1 VTSERA
7 GSPATEMP
15 GVKAARTGDLGDL
28 HGSGDDVERAPGGDS
43 RRDPGGHDGPAGR
56 GGPGSPGLP
65 GEREALAADAECAEQ
80 AEATGRPVCRRA
92 EFLVPPAPA
101 TSRHP
106 ELAYFAGNSLGLQ
119 PRAARAAISAELD
132 DWALHAVE
140 GHHRAAHPWLPYHAE
155 LREDAAAL
163 VGAFPDET
171 VVMNSLTVNLHLM
184 MATFYRPAGER
195 TRIVIE
201 DHAFSSDSYAVRSQ
215 AVHHGLDPDE
225 TVVRLRPREGEDC
238 LRTADIVDYLAR
250 EGHRVALV
258 LLGGVNY
265 LTGEFLDIP
274 AVTAAGHAAGCRVGW
289 DLAHAAGNVP
299 LALHD
304 WDVDFAAWCSY
315 KYLNSGPGAVA
326 GCFVHRRHVT
336 DPTLPRLAGWW
347 STEEATRFEMRPE
360 LVPVPTAD
368 AWQISNPPILAM
380 APVRVSLRM
389 FAETGM
395 AALRERSLAL
405 TGYLERLLAEVVR
418 DRPLE
423 IVTPADP
430 ARRGAQL
437 SLRVTGGGPDA
448 AALATRL
455 HEVHGVLADVRR
467 PDIIRLAPVP
477 LYSTFHDCWRAAD
490 ALAREVSPR

>member
-1 VTSERA
+1 MATRA
-7 GSPATEMP
+7 E
-15 GVKAARTGDLGDL
+15 DL
-28 HGSGDDVERAPGGDS
+28 
-43 RRDPGGHDGPAGR
+43 RDPSGPGSAGAGR
-56 GGPGSPGLP
+56 GGPGQGGSDGSAGLGASRAPGVFGEDGEF
-65 GEREALAADAECAEQ
+65 GERAALAADAEDS
-80 AEATGRPVCRRA
+80 VCRRE
-92 EFLVPPAPA
+92 EFLLPPAPG
-101 TSRHP
+101 SCRYP
-106 ELAYFAGNSLGLQ
+106 EVAYFAGNSLGLQ
-119 PRAARAAISAELD
+119 PRAVRAALAAELD

-163 VGAFPDET
+163 VGAAPEET

-225 TVVRLRPREGEDC
+225 TVVRLRPRPGEDC
-238 LRTADIVDYLAR
+238 LRTEDIVDYLAR

-274 AVTAAGHAAGCRVGW
+274 AVTAAGHAAGCVVGW

-315 KYLNSGPGAVA
+315 KYLNAGPGAVA

-336 DPTLPRLAGWW
+336 DPELPRLAGWW
-347 STEEATRFEMRPE
+347 STEQATRFEMRPE

-437 SLRVTGGGPDA
+437 SLRVIGGTDVADAADA
-448 AALATRL
+448 AAVAARL
-455 HEVHGVLADVRR
+455 HETHGVLADVRR
-467 PDIIRLAPVP
+467 PDVIRLAPVP
-477 LYSTFHDCWRAAD
+477 MYSTFHDCWRAAA
-490 ALAREVSPR
+490 ALAEEVNPV

>member
-1 VTSERA
+1 MSERTA
-7 GSPATEMP
+7 GPAT
-15 GVKAARTGDLGDL
+15 RT
-28 HGSGDDVERAPGGDS
+28 
-43 RRDPGGHDGPAGR
+43 
-56 GGPGSPGLP
+56 GGPG
-65 GEREALAADAECAEQ
+65 ERDALAADARD
-80 AEATGRPVCRRA
+80 TTCRRA
-92 EFLVPPAPA
+92 EFLLPPSPA
-101 TSRHP
+101 SARHP
-106 ELAYFAGNSLGLQ
+106 EVAYFAGNSLGLQ
-119 PRAARAAISAELD
+119 PRATRAAVLAELD

-140 GHHRAAHPWLPYHAE
+140 GHHRATHPWLPYHAE

-163 VGAFPDET
+163 VGAAPEET

-184 MATFYRPAGER
+184 MATFYRPEGER
-195 TRIVIE
+195 TRILIE

-225 TVVRLRPREGEDC
+225 TVVRLRPRPGEDC
-238 LRTADIVDYLAR
+238 LRTEDVVDHLAR

-274 AVTAAGHAAGCRVGW
+274 AITAAGHAAGCRVGW
-289 DLAHAAGNVP
+289 DLAHAVGNVP

-315 KYLNSGPGAVA
+315 KYLNAGPGAVA

-336 DPTLPRLAGWW
+336 DPDLPRLAGWW
-347 STEEATRFEMRPE
+347 STEQATRFEMRPE
-360 LVPVPTAD
+360 PVPVPTAD

-405 TGYLERLLAEVVR
+405 TGHLERLLTEVAR

-437 SLRVTGGGPDA
+437 SLRVTGGIDA
-448 AALATRL
+448 ADLADRL

-467 PDIIRLAPVP
+467 PDVIRLAPVP
-477 LYSTFHDCWRAAD
+477 MYSTFHDCWRAAD
-490 ALAREVSPR
+490 ALAAEVSPS